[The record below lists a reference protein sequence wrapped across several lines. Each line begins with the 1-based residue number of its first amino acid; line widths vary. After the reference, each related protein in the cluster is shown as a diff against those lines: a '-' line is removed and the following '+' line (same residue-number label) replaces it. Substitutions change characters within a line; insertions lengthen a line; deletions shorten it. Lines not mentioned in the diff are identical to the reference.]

1 MSTDA
6 YQKSTEHITSKMPKL
21 TRAQAL
27 SAVRRPALGL
37 LVASGL
43 ALGLAA
49 AAMLGTVG
57 YLGAKMFA
65 PDDGN
70 LVQAAPDP
78 TETKEART
86 ARKKVEQLLLAEN
99 NFVSLSTAFIVAT
112 SLVLLNSIVLS
123 GAIKMRKMQRH
134 RSAVAGAA
142 IAIIPVLSPL
152 LILGIPFGI
161 WAMIKLSD
169 PEIKRYFTN

>member
-1 MSTDA
+1 
-6 YQKSTEHITSKMPKL
+6 MPKL

-57 YLGAKMFA
+57 FLGMKLLA
-65 PDDGN
+65 PDDSQ
-70 LVQAAPDP
+70 VAYEEPDP

-86 ARKKVEQLLLAEN
+86 AREKVEQLLQAEN
-99 NFVSLSTAFIVAT
+99 NFVSLSTVFIVAT
-112 SLVLLNSIVLS
+112 SLVLLNTIVLS

>member
-27 SAVRRPALGL
+27 SAVRAPATGL
-37 LVASGL
+37 LVVSSL

-49 AAMLGTVG
+49 IALLWTAG
-57 YLGAKMFA
+57 YFGMKMMA
-65 PDDGN
+65 PEDGQM
-70 LVQAAPDP
+70 VFEKKDV
-78 TETKEART
+78 TETKEARK
-86 ARKKVEQLLLAEN
+86 ARKKVEQALLAEN
-99 NFVSLSTAFIVAT
+99 NFVSLSAAFIVAT

-123 GAIKMRKMQRH
+123 GAIKMRKLQRH
-134 RSAVAGAA
+134 RSSVAAA
-142 IAIIPVLSPL
+142 ALAIIPVLSPL
-152 LILGIPFGI
+152 VILGIPFGI

-169 PEIKRYFTN
+169 PEIKRYFTH